1 MRLLQLQQQQR
12 ALEQNKVQHLGF
24 MLLFLTELCVF

>member
-24 MLLFLTELCVF
+24 MLLYFDKTM